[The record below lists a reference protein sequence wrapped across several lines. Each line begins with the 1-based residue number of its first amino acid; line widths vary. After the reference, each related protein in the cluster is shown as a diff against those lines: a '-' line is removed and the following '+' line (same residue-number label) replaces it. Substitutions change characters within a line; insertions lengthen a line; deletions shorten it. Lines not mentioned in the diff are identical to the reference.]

1 MEDVVQ
7 TSSVSKLS
15 FSTSLFPRELMTSD
29 QPNMGVLIT
38 FFQFLFV
45 ALEGLPWHFT
55 FSSSTYFLK
64 PRQIPFIRWAAI
76 VSLFF
81 ITSTLNNA
89 ALGYSVSIP
98 VYIIF
103 RSGGTFVTMIMGWLL
118 VGKRYTSRQIAAVVV
133 LTTGVILATWS
144 NAHNQVS
151 RHDRRVL
158 TCRKKPRP
166 NNSMWES

>member
-1 MEDVVQ
+1 M
-7 TSSVSKLS
+7 
-15 FSTSLFPRELMTSD
+15 
-29 QPNMGVLIT
+29 T

-55 FSSSTYFLK
+55 FKSSTFFLK
-64 PRQIPFIRWAAI
+64 PRQIPFWRWSAI

-103 RSGGTFVTMIMGWLL
+103 RSGGTFVTMTMGWLL
-118 VGKRYTSRQIAAVVV
+118 AGKRYTRRQIAAVTL
-133 LTTGVILATWS
+133 LTAGVILATWS
-144 NAHNQVS
+144 NAHNQVPPSAAALRPWKLMS
-151 RHDRRVL
+151 RKSRMR
-158 TCRKKPRP
+158 
-166 NNSMWES
+166 NSST